1 MTPTAMKPSSGG
13 RMRIGSCCNSSHEKK
28 LYYQLTGRPLTLLET
43 AEAVGVGLST
53 LHKRR
58 ELLGID
64 PIEGGVGRTKYISA
78 EDVVVLQYLERHPY
92 LAAQIAG
99 NGDAR
104 TRLRQQALA
113 EIKTLQE
120 DGRPHE

>member
-1 MTPTAMKPSSGG
+1 VQTEQAEKP
-13 RMRIGSCCNSSHEKK
+13 
-28 LYYQLTGRPLTLLET
+28 YYQLTGRPLTLLET

-58 ELLGID
+58 EFLGID
-64 PIEGGVGRTKYISA
+64 PIKGGIGRTKYISA
-78 EDVVVLQYLERHPY
+78 ADVVLLQYLERHPY

-104 TRLRQQALA
+104 TQLRQQVLA
-113 EIKTLQE
+113 EIKARQE
-120 DGRPHE
+120 DGRTEE